1 MFPAGAWTAAAK
13 GAFRAEVPPPPYR
26 KRRGAGGRGALAPMK
41 RIQIRSPP
49 HGDGAKA
56 HIFRAR
62 IDIPCARC

>member
-1 MFPAGAWTAAAK
+1 MFPDGAWTAAAK
-13 GAFRAEVPPPPYR
+13 GAFRAGIPPPYR
-26 KRRGAGGRGALAPMK
+26 KRRGAGGRGAAGSMK
-41 RIQIRSPP
+41 RIQIRNPP